1 MPLYLM
7 CQVER
12 CLGQQFA
19 QVVMGLTDGCPVPRV
34 GHSIDVIGNVFVD
47 KCEPVIIEATNHK
60 AAATQY
66 MTYAHLL

>member
-1 MPLYLM
+1 
-7 CQVER
+7 
-12 CLGQQFA
+12 
-19 QVVMGLTDGCPVPRV
+19 MGLTDGCPVPRV